1 MRDGNG
7 GVIQSEK
14 DYFKDID
21 KRWKRM
27 FGNQINSFDVEH
39 GFPKENVS
47 GSKSKYPE
55 LVCNYKPQA
64 YEIPQDSMF
73 TSDDVYILSYL
84 DLSSTVRP
92 DYVDVDSMGLT
103 KEDKDELRP
112 IFEKGNKYKKID
124 TFSIISSGFFA
135 SNEYRVMGNAFGA
148 DMQKA
153 HDNTRERVQKND
165 LDAIAK
171 SVRDGLDTVRKI
183 IDWSN
188 GSTLTYGIYGY
199 MNYHTCE
206 KTLEMLERNPQLK
219 EKVNLSK
226 EDWEYYNGMGM
237 YAKLIREGE
246 AAIGKIA
253 DDKALT
259 PEEAQLAADYK
270 NFQYLLGYDINK
282 VVKEVDENLKDD
294 IFNKIQGKIPKYQ
307 DSDTIMKLNQSAP
320 KALAGTATYVFKRS
334 DKFKQ
339 LGKCTNF
346 TDARKKMGEIAKEV
360 EKLNKEK
367 DNEIWND
374 VIKKV
379 DDKLSTIHPSSDEKI
394 KIEENTKEYAEMKAK
409 IENELDI
416 TFGLRPALD
425 KYVKLLNTE
434 EYDKSRH
441 RNASHSEFQAM
452 KQSVIELQKYLSN
465 ENNQI
470 DPNLRDK
477 YIDNMRNKAAAYLKI
492 KDANSKHARTH
503 KNKKNYASNRY
514 NIALDIFTSG
524 YSNSLQ
530 SLASDIRKYVISK
543 ATVGERKE
551 WSDLSGD
558 VQEKAVEFVLASKGM
573 DQKML
578 SAYNKNDLN
587 LKDFANSL
595 DGDFKDIMTTLCTAK
610 RSKAKDKE
618 LLGYLDKSIE
628 AIKKSNLANGKYDT
642 KVHQKDRTN
651 MQVKKKSDIKTME

>member
-1 MRDGNG
+1 
-7 GVIQSEK
+7 
-14 DYFKDID
+14 
-21 KRWKRM
+21 
-27 FGNQINSFDVEH
+27 
-39 GFPKENVS
+39 
-47 GSKSKYPE
+47 
-55 LVCNYKPQA
+55 
-64 YEIPQDSMF
+64 
-73 TSDDVYILSYL
+73 
-84 DLSSTVRP
+84 
-92 DYVDVDSMGLT
+92 
-103 KEDKDELRP
+103 
-112 IFEKGNKYKKID
+112 
-124 TFSIISSGFFA
+124 
-135 SNEYRVMGNAFGA
+135 
-148 DMQKA
+148 
-153 HDNTRERVQKND
+153 
-165 LDAIAK
+165 
-171 SVRDGLDTVRKI
+171 
-183 IDWSN
+183 
-188 GSTLTYGIYGY
+188 
-199 MNYHTCE
+199 
-206 KTLEMLERNPQLK
+206 
-219 EKVNLSK
+219 
-226 EDWEYYNGMGM
+226 
-237 YAKLIREGE
+237 
-246 AAIGKIA
+246 
-253 DDKALT
+253 
-259 PEEAQLAADYK
+259 
-270 NFQYLLGYDINK
+270 
-282 VVKEVDENLKDD
+282 
-294 IFNKIQGKIPKYQ
+294 
-307 DSDTIMKLNQSAP
+307 
-320 KALAGTATYVFKRS
+320 
-334 DKFKQ
+334 
-339 LGKCTNF
+339 
-346 TDARKKMGEIAKEV
+346 
-360 EKLNKEK
+360 
-367 DNEIWND
+367 
-374 VIKKV
+374 
-379 DDKLSTIHPSSDEKI
+379 
-394 KIEENTKEYAEMKAK
+394 MKAK